1 MTIKKGTFVVFPLC
15 FCVQFKLNNRTI
27 QFFDYTRKTRCRK
40 FNRTVERSIS

>member
-27 QFFDYTRKTRCRK
+27 QFFDYSTKESSSA
-40 FNRTVERSIS
+40 FH